1 VRLLSRPTRISV
13 RTWSLA
19 VVVCIS
25 SAQDTVSR
33 FYEITKGEIRK
44 FDLMVGQKD
53 REMETMHEN
62 HRVEVK
68 VYEQKVKHLD
78 YEHRHALKRTEAG
91 RAEAISDAEKSH
103 GRAEDGLRSAVAEM
117 RARLRAQADE
127 QAADMK
133 KLRDR
138 HTKAEELAG
147 KEFRS
152 RTDGLRREYEGRMA
166 EVRSGLELRL
176 KVEVHEVEERK
187 NQHIY
192 DLTENHRRD
201 FAKMREFYNMI
212 TKKNV
217 LTIQALKAQIR
228 ELQERQIASQAL
240 MVDIAEENKNLA
252 NPLAAATDEVLAL
265 RADLRDAEKDRLALR
280 NARSRL
286 RTLQSEQKQLVANH
300 AHLEARFSSLEGE
313 RDRLY
318 DSFEEAVRAVHRRA
332 EFRNEMLERRLDEL
346 QVRFDEKHAQID
358 EVVSQARL
366 DPRAVA
372 GINHRVHELL
382 EGRNAMIRDLQFAI
396 ARASKAYNDATRVYS
411 AKLDELGIATEDLGL
426 EPLQTA
432 TTTAPAGL
440 VAKPAF

>member
-1 VRLLSRPTRISV
+1 M
-13 RTWSLA
+13 
-19 VVVCIS
+19 
-25 SAQDTVSR
+25 SR

-44 FDLMVGQKD
+44 YDLMVEQKD
-53 REMETMHEN
+53 REMETMEEN
-62 HRVEVK
+62 HRVEKK

-91 RAEAISDAEKSH
+91 RTEALEDAEKSH
-103 GRAEDGLRSAVAEM
+103 GRAEDGLRAAIAEM
-117 RARLRAQADE
+117 RARLRAQEDE

-133 KLRDR
+133 KLRER
-138 HTKAEELAG
+138 HVKAEELAA

-152 RTDGLRREYEGRMA
+152 RTDALRTEYEARMA
-166 EVRSGLELRL
+166 EVKSELELRL

-187 NQHIY
+187 NQHIF

-217 LTIQALKAQIR
+217 LTIQALKSQIK

-286 RTLQSEQKQLVANH
+286 RTLRQEQQSLSKEH
-300 AHLEARFSSLEGE
+300 ASLEAHFKALEGE

-332 EFRNEMLERRLDEL
+332 EYRNEMLESRLDEL
-346 QVRFDEKHAQID
+346 QVRYDDKSKQI
-358 EVVSQARL
+358 EAVVQEARL

-382 EGRNAMIRDLQFAI
+382 EGRNQMIRELQFAI

-411 AKLDELGIATEDLGL
+411 AKLEEIGVPTEDLGL